1 MSFLDHNFYLA
12 ERHELVKAQYYFKGQ
27 NTKCNKEMEDLG
39 IRSFYSEL
47 ELSSKKSSDSV
58 D

>member
-27 NTKCNKEMEDLG
+27 NIKCNKEIQDLG
-39 IRSFYSEL
+39 RSCL
-47 ELSSKKSSDSV
+47 W
-58 D
+58 